1 MLNCRACLWQCVQPF
16 DRPANLQRL
25 RHNVNPLLRQSQQRL
40 QSTDVRKT
48 RTRPHYLTKVEKLS
62 NDRNEPW
69 QNSAVAE
76 NQKKRERAALQQQSS
91 PGDVIALVE
100 RRETPNLMKLGKRDV
115 TMSETDWNRSKREL
129 RFLQDPLDLAQF
141 VQAELRKDRVE
152 EMKQLVRMASHS
164 MPVVVSWNHII
175 DHYLAKSQVANA
187 MKVYNDVRMAI
198 I

>member
-48 RTRPHYLTKVEKLS
+48 RTRPHYLSRVEKLS

-69 QNSAVAE
+69 KNSAVAE

-91 PGDVIALVE
+91 PRDVIASVE
-100 RRETPNLMKLGKRDV
+100 RRETPNLMKLGKQDM
-115 TMSETDWNRSKREL
+115 TMSETDWNRRKREL

-175 DHYLAKSQVANA
+175 DYYLAKSQVASA

-198 I
+198 L